1 MDLRGTNIWECARR
15 PWLGRGLLWGGTV
28 VLLLLA
34 VLFLRYRAQPRSIA
48 SIMGLEPEETALC
61 SVLPDRG
68 SGASTDFTGEELKE
82 LLRMAE
88 TEQVKYLGTDLSINS
103 SLEIRGWRVYFY
115 WEGGSAGAQ
124 IYDNGYFDYGGRR
137 YVLVGAPSDSELVE
151 FLRETVPPFV

>member
-1 MDLRGTNIWECARR
+1 
-15 PWLGRGLLWGGTV
+15 
-28 VLLLLA
+28 
-34 VLFLRYRAQPRSIA
+34 
-48 SIMGLEPEETALC
+48 MGLEPEETALC

-88 TEQVKYLGTDLSINS
+88 TEQVKHLGTDLSIDS

-124 IYDNGYFDYGGRR
+124 VYDNGYFDYGGTR

>member
-1 MDLRGTNIWECARR
+1 
-15 PWLGRGLLWGGTV
+15 
-28 VLLLLA
+28 
-34 VLFLRYRAQPRSIA
+34 
-48 SIMGLEPEETALC
+48 MGLEPEETALC